1 MPYIKGCMPSK
12 YSLLLMLFACALVS
26 LVITACVFMRSRD
39 VMSVA
44 VSNGGIRMGEFVD
57 GDAGEFIDDGRVSS
71 EGTVSGEEVRDS
83 RVHPTVK
90 ESNEHS
96 AAAQGMVSGDCVVS
110 ENDAQV
116 EESVDGNDAQFEES
130 VDGNDAQFEETVD
143 GNDAQFEESV
153 DGNDA
158 QFEESVDGNDAQFE
172 ETVDGNDADQG
183 NCCIDRSGN
192 EQILE
197 NEEEVQPES
206 ASPSKLSL
214 PNGRECSAPELPIWA
229 CDVRSRESAHH
240 CSDDDLDIEFFTQ
253 LSLYMINQINSMN
266 KSIGTGSDVPVD
278 IAKNVFERVN
288 EFRKHLQ
295 YRVDE
300 SAAQRSAYQA
310 RMSLMRS

>member
-1 MPYIKGCMPSK
+1 
-12 YSLLLMLFACALVS
+12 MLFACALVS

-44 VSNGGIRMGEFVD
+44 VSNGEVRMGEFVD

-71 EGTVSGEEVRDS
+71 EGMVSGEEVRDS

-110 ENDAQV
+110 ENDTQV
-116 EESVDGNDAQFEES
+116 EESVDGNDAE
-130 VDGNDAQFEETVD
+130 
-143 GNDAQFEESV
+143 
-153 DGNDA
+153 
-158 QFEESVDGNDAQFE
+158 
-172 ETVDGNDADQG
+172 QG

-214 PNGRECSAPELPIWA
+214 LNGRKCSAPELPIWA

-240 CSDDDLDIEFFTQ
+240 CSDDDLDIEFFSQ
-253 LSLYMINQINSMN
+253 LSLYTINQINSMN

-278 IAKNVFERVN
+278 IAKNVFERMN